1 MTVVLHAAATA
12 AAPALL
18 LRPWREEDLP
28 DLLEIHRDPL
38 VRRWQIGPPLLTRD
52 DAARWLR
59 EQRRGWET
67 GERFSFAVTESMTE
81 SMTEAGAPG
90 GADGGADAAR
100 PVGGVGVKEY
110 APGRGFAEV
119 GYLTAPRARGRGVA
133 PRALE
138 AVTAWAFEVFA
149 ADGLER
155 LELFHAVPNTASC
168 RVAEKAGY
176 RFERVLPA
184 VPPYPTEGHLHVR
197 PAPVPVPP
205 VPAPVPVT
213 GPPVP

>member
-67 GERFSFAVTESMTE
+67 GERFSFAVTESVTGSMTE
-81 SMTEAGAPG
+81 SMTEA
-90 GADGGADAAR
+90 GADAAR

-197 PAPVPVPP
+197 PAP
-205 VPAPVPVT
+205 APVPVT